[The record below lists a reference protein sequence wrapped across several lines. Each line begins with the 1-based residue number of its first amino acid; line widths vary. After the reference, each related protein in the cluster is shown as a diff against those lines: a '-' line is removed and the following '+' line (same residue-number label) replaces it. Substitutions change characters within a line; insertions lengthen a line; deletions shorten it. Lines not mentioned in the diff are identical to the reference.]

1 MLIWICADEKLLQLS
16 FYLFNIQ
23 NFLIQ
28 AEFSKDYSSEIEEQL
43 RKKVFLDN
51 VDTIQKHNQ
60 LYEAGEKSYEMGIN
74 EFSDKVRMIIFI

>member
-1 MLIWICADEKLLQLS
+1 MLIWTCADEKLLQLL

-28 AEFSKDYSSEIEEQL
+28 AEFSKDYSTEIEEQL

-51 VDTIQKHNQ
+51 VETIQKHNQ

-74 EFSDKVRMIIFI
+74 EFSDEVRMIIFS

>member
-51 VDTIQKHNQ
+51 VETIQKHNQ